1 MDQGL
6 RTMKAMVTQY
16 NARSGETI
24 RGKRASLPPQLQQ
37 PNLMIPSQ
45 TLQYDL
51 RRLSKEPLEVGFQGV
66 RIGR

>member
-6 RTMKAMVTQY
+6 RTMKAAVTNY
-16 NARSGETI
+16 NHNARSYEAM
-24 RGKRASLPPQLQQ
+24 RGKRASLPPQLPQ

-51 RRLSKEPLEVGFQGV
+51 RRANKEPLEVGF
-66 RIGR
+66 